1 MIENEN
7 NNFDNPKEE
16 GGLDLRMILGYLRDN
31 WILFVFSVVV
41 CLVGAFVYLRF
52 ATPVYNISAKVLLQ
66 DSEKGGSV
74 MSPADMLA
82 DFGMQSKISNVEN
95 EIELMS
101 SMTVVRDAVLDAGLY
116 LKYRWGEDSTLY
128 KSTTPFIVSLDDEAI
143 ASLPKTLKLELA
155 VDEAGEVKLQ
165 WGEDEGDET
174 QLQDAGQ
181 LSFPYALEIPTGKVL
196 ITRNDDVELAPG
208 NITVTVMPVASV
220 STAYKRALAISP
232 LSKTASVAVLSYN
245 TPDPVEGANFL
256 NAIIVS
262 FNDVTNEAKRQV
274 ACRTEA
280 FISERLRSLKNE
292 LETMEGSLAAYKKQ
306 NELVD
311 PKLDAT
317 QVVQKKA
324 EYVKQL
330 EMIDMKIAAS
340 KYMNEF
346 VNDPKNDMQMIAAS
360 FGVDLD
366 PALVSLLNSYNA
378 KVLERKTLLQTTTD
392 ENPALQNATAVL
404 RAMQEDLRAA
414 LQTLDQSLT
423 IERTAISILADKYTG
438 RFEMS
443 PEVERQLLTI
453 TRECDIKSGLYVM
466 LLQKYEETL
475 LSIQVQSDNI
485 SCIDAPYSAGI
496 VSPNGKMIYLVAL
509 FLGLLIP
516 SAFVYLRVLIRNKFD
531 SVDEVQSILNLPYLG
546 SIPTNTTR
554 SGLKKQP
561 SKPIVVEQNKNDVM
575 AEAFRTLRTNI
586 QFFMKKSR
594 GKVIMFTSTISG
606 EGKTFLA
613 SNLAVSTVLL
623 GKKVL
628 LIGCDIRR
636 PRLAEVFNFDS
647 SLQGLTSYLAGDED
661 NLSLLDSLII
671 PSGIV
676 EGLDLLPAGI
686 VPPNPAELLSGSNL
700 DKAIAHLRTKYDYI
714 ILDAAPV
721 GLVTDSLIV
730 NRVADIVVYVV
741 RLGCTL
747 KTDAGF
753 ITSLVNDK
761 KLENVAIAVNDDD
774 LSKKTYGSRGS
785 NRYSSYGYSYSDKK

>member
-1 MIENEN
+1 
-7 NNFDNPKEE
+7 
-16 GGLDLRMILGYLRDN
+16 
-31 WILFVFSVVV
+31 
-41 CLVGAFVYLRF
+41 
-52 ATPVYNISAKVLLQ
+52 
-66 DSEKGGSV
+66 
-74 MSPADMLA
+74 
-82 DFGMQSKISNVEN
+82 
-95 EIELMS
+95 
-101 SMTVVRDAVLDAGLY
+101 
-116 LKYRWGEDSTLY
+116 
-128 KSTTPFIVSLDDEAI
+128 
-143 ASLPKTLKLELA
+143 
-155 VDEAGEVKLQ
+155 
-165 WGEDEGDET
+165 
-174 QLQDAGQ
+174 
-181 LSFPYALEIPTGKVL
+181 
-196 ITRNDDVELAPG
+196 
-208 NITVTVMPVASV
+208 
-220 STAYKRALAISP
+220 
-232 LSKTASVAVLSYN
+232 
-245 TPDPVEGANFL
+245 
-256 NAIIVS
+256 
-262 FNDVTNEAKRQV
+262 
-274 ACRTEA
+274 
-280 FISERLRSLKNE
+280 
-292 LETMEGSLAAYKKQ
+292 
-306 NELVD
+306 
-311 PKLDAT
+311 
-317 QVVQKKA
+317 
-324 EYVKQL
+324 
-330 EMIDMKIAAS
+330 
-340 KYMNEF
+340 
-346 VNDPKNDMQMIAAS
+346 MQMIAAS

-378 KVLERKTLLQTTTD
+378 KVLERKTLLQTTTE